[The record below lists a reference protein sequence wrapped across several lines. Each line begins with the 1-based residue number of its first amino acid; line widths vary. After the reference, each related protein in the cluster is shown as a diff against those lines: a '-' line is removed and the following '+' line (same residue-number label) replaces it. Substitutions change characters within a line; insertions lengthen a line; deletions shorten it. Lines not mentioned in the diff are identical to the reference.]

1 MRRAQRL
8 VGVFIVLVMLLASM
22 GNAAMAQDQ
31 GNQSGTSTQS
41 GGGNV
46 PPPMNN
52 PAPEPEPEP
61 EYVEPEPEYVEPE
74 PEYVEPEPEYTEP
87 EAEPEYVEPASDQ
100 QVQQAAPA
108 RGTRSGSQSGASSSR
123 GAQAPNRPAPPP
135 APTPTPRPQN
145 PPPST
150 GGGSGGSGEFWI
162 LVDKSDHML
171 YAFRGNTQ
179 VFRAINN
186 LGRPGYDT
194 PTGTFWINSKYRYE
208 DMNTYGYLADV
219 PYTMYFTNRGHA
231 IHGTYWTSVN
241 GRNVSH
247 GCVNLSVGDAA
258 TLYGMTPIGTRVVI
272 RW

>member
-1 MRRAQRL
+1 MKRTQRL
-8 VGVFIVLVMLLASM
+8 FGVLVVLVMLFASI

-41 GGGNV
+41 GGGNA

-52 PAPEPEPEP
+52 PEPEPEPEPDPEYVEPEPEP
-61 EYVEPEPEYVEPE
+61 EYVEPEPE
-74 PEYVEPEPEYTEP
+74 PEYTEP
-87 EAEPEYVEPASDQ
+87 EAESEYVEPASDQ

-108 RGTRSGSQSGASSSR
+108 RATQSGSQSGASSSR
-123 GAQAPNRPAPPP
+123 GARAPNRPAPPP

-150 GGGSGGSGEFWI
+150 GGGSGGGEFWI

-179 VFRAINN
+179 VFRAVNN
-186 LGRPGYDT
+186 LGAPGYDT
-194 PTGTFWINSKYRYE
+194 PTGTFRINSKHRYE

-231 IHGTYWTSVN
+231 IHGTYWTAVN

-247 GCVNLSVGDAA
+247 GCVNLSVGNAA